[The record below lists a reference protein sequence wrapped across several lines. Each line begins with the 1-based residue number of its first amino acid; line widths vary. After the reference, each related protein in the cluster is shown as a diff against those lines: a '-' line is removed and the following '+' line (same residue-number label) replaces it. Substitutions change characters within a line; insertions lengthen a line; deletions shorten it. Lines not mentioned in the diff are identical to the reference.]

1 MAGIASLGVGSG
13 MPLSQTLAQLEAA
26 ENKRLE
32 PLDKQM
38 KSYEAKITAYGK
50 IRSQLDKLQK
60 ASEELKKFDKIV
72 ATKVD
77 DEFDAFKVATD
88 GKASVGNYTVSVEQL
103 AKSQSL
109 KTQSVDDVKKS
120 LGKTLGEGNKRTLI
134 ITQEGEK
141 EPLRIE
147 LNDNQTSIL
156 ELRDAIN
163 KKEGNVS
170 ASIVKAKDGENYLTL
185 TSRKEGT
192 KSEMKIEVQGDDE
205 LASYL
210 NYDPAK
216 AVHSDKSDPNSN
228 LIDTSSKMTQVV
240 KAQNSIININGI
252 NIERQTNEIKDAP
265 EGITLNLKKTTFDN
279 KDKADKPE
287 IINVARDIEPMKKAI
302 QAWTDAYNELN
313 STYKSLT
320 KYTQVEKGEAASKDN
335 GVLLGDTTSRMIMS
349 ELKSFVTSS
358 QSTSD
363 LDTLNKMGIKF
374 KVDGSL
380 DIDSKKLDEALKEK
394 PANVKEF
401 FMGDGKETG
410 FGTQTYNYLKKTLQS
425 NDGTLDIATDGV
437 KKRKKTLDSQIKNT
451 ERNIAATMERYKNQF
466 QQLDKMVNSMTN
478 SSASI
483 GRLLM

>member
-50 IRSQLDKLQK
+50 IRGQLDKLQK
-60 ASEELKKFDKIV
+60 ASEDLKKFDKII
-72 ATKVD
+72 ATKVN
-77 DEFDAFKVATD
+77 DEFDAFKVTTD
-88 GKASVGNYTVSVEQL
+88 GKASIGNYTVSIKEL
-103 AKSQSL
+103 AHAQTLKS
-109 KTQSVDDVKKS
+109 KSVSDVKVP
-120 LGKTLGEGNKRTLI
+120 LGKTLGEGNKRTLV
-134 ITQEGEK
+134 ITQPGEK
-141 EPLRIE
+141 KPLRIE
-147 LNDNQTSIL
+147 LTDDQTSMI

-170 ASIVKAKDGENYLTL
+170 ATIVKAKDGVNHLVL

-192 KSEMKIEVQGDDE
+192 ESEMTVKVEGDDE
-205 LASYL
+205 LNDFISY
-210 NYDPAK
+210 
-216 AVHSDKSDPNSN
+216 SS
-228 LIDTSSKMTQVV
+228 SSKSGAMQEIV
-240 KAQNSIININGI
+240 KANNAKLTINGI
-252 NIERQTNEIKDAP
+252 EIERQTNEIKDAP
-265 EGITLNLKKTTFDN
+265 EGIILNLKKTTFDN

-287 IINVARDIEPMKKAI
+287 IVNVARDIEPMKKAI

-358 QSTSD
+358 QGTSD

-425 NDGTLDIATDGV
+425 NDGTLDVATDGV

>member
-38 KSYEAKITAYGK
+38 KSYEAQITAYGK

-60 ASEELKKFDKIV
+60 ASENLKKFDEIV

-77 DEFDAFKVATD
+77 DEFDAFKVTTD
-88 GKASVGNYTVSVEQL
+88 GKASIGNYTVSVKEL
-103 AKSQSL
+103 AHAQTLKSKAVS
-109 KTQSVDDVKKS
+109 DVKVPI
-120 LGKTLGEGNKRTLI
+120 GKTLGEGNKRTLV
-134 ITQEGEK
+134 ITQPGEK
-141 EPLRIE
+141 KPLRIE
-147 LNDNQTSIL
+147 LTDDQTSMI

-170 ASIVKAKDGENYLTL
+170 ATIVKAKDGVNHLVL

-192 KSEMKIEVQGDDE
+192 ESEMTVTVEGDDE
-205 LASYL
+205 LNDFISY
-210 NYDPAK
+210 
-216 AVHSDKSDPNSN
+216 SS
-228 LIDTSSKMTQVV
+228 SSKSGAMQEIVPANNAKLT
-240 KAQNSIININGI
+240 INGI
-252 NIERQTNEIKDAP
+252 EIERQTNEIKDAP
-265 EGITLNLKKTTFDN
+265 EGIILNLKKKTDDN
-279 KDKADKPE
+279 KDAVDKPE
-287 IINVARDIEPMKKAI
+287 IVTVARDIEPMKKAI
-302 QAWTDAYNELN
+302 QAWADAYNELN

-358 QSTSD
+358 QGTSD
-363 LDTLNKMGIKF
+363 MDTLNKMGIKF

>member
-1 MAGIASLGVGSG
+1 IASLGVGSG
-13 MPLSQTLAQLEAA
+13 MPLSQTLAQLEAS

-50 IRSQLDKLQK
+50 IRGQLDKLQK
-60 ASEELKKFDKIV
+60 ASEDLKKFDKIV

-77 DEFDAFKVATD
+77 DEFDAFKVTTD
-88 GKASVGNYTVSVEQL
+88 GKASVGNYTVSVTQL
-103 AKSQSL
+103 AQAQTLQST
-109 KTQSVDDVKKS
+109 KVSDVKET
-120 LGKTLGEGNKRTLI
+120 LGETLGEGNKRTLV
-134 ITQEGEK
+134 ITQKGEK

-147 LNDNQTSIL
+147 LEDKQTSIL

-170 ASIVKAKDGENYLTL
+170 ATIVKAKDGENYLVL

-192 KSEMKIEVQGDDE
+192 DSKMEITVEGDNK
-205 LASYL
+205 L
-210 NYDPAK
+210 NEF
-216 AVHSDKSDPNSN
+216 
-228 LIDTSSKMTQVV
+228 LTTSSAKGMKEIVEAKNADLT
-240 KAQNSIININGI
+240 INGI
-252 NIERQTNEIKDAP
+252 KIERQTNEIKDAP
-265 EGITLNLKKTTFDN
+265 EGIVLNLKKTTDSN
-279 KDKADKPE
+279 KDNIDKPE

-302 QAWTDAYNELN
+302 KAWTDAYNELN

-335 GVLLGDTTSRMIMS
+335 GVLLGDSTSRMIMS

-358 QSTSD
+358 QSTSE

>member
-1 MAGIASLGVGSG
+1 MAGITSLGVGSG

-38 KSYEAKITAYGK
+38 KSYEAQITAYGK
-50 IRSQLDKLQK
+50 IRGQLDKLQK
-60 ASEELKKFDKIV
+60 ASENLKKFDEII

-77 DEFDAFKVATD
+77 DEFDAFKVTTD
-88 GKASVGNYTVSVEQL
+88 GKASIGNYTVSVKEL
-103 AKSQSL
+103 AHAQTLKSKAVS
-109 KTQSVDDVKKS
+109 DVKVPI
-120 LGKTLGEGNKRTLI
+120 GKTLGEGNKRTLV

-147 LNDNQTSIL
+147 LTDNQTSMI

-170 ASIVKAKDGENYLTL
+170 ATIVKAKDGVNHLVL

-192 KSEMKIEVQGDDE
+192 DSKMEITVEGDDE
-205 LASYL
+205 LNNFISY
-210 NYDPAK
+210 
-216 AVHSDKSDPNSN
+216 
-228 LIDTSSKMTQVV
+228 SSKS
-240 KAQNSIININGI
+240 NSGAMQQIVEANNAKLTINGI
-252 NIERQTNEIKDAP
+252 DIERQTNEIKDAP
-265 EGITLNLKKTTFDN
+265 EGIILNLKKKTSDN
-279 KDKADKPE
+279 KDNIDKPE
-287 IINVARDIEPMKKAI
+287 IVTVARDIEPMKKAI

-358 QSTSD
+358 QGTSD
-363 LDTLNKMGIKF
+363 MDTLNKMGIKF

>member
-38 KSYEAKITAYGK
+38 KSYEAQITAYGK

-60 ASEELKKFDKIV
+60 ASENLKKFDEIV

-77 DEFDAFKVATD
+77 DEFDAFKVTTD
-88 GKASVGNYTVSVEQL
+88 GKASIGNYTVSIKEL
-103 AKSQSL
+103 AHAQTLKS
-109 KTQSVDDVKKS
+109 KSVSDVKVP
-120 LGKTLGEGNKRTLI
+120 LGKTLGEGNKRTLV
-134 ITQEGEK
+134 ITQPGEK
-141 EPLRIE
+141 KPLRIE
-147 LNDNQTSIL
+147 LTDDQTSMI

-170 ASIVKAKDGENYLTL
+170 ATIVKAKDGVNHLVL

-192 KSEMKIEVQGDDE
+192 ESEMTVKVEGDDE
-205 LASYL
+205 LNDFISY
-210 NYDPAK
+210 
-216 AVHSDKSDPNSN
+216 SS
-228 LIDTSSKMTQVV
+228 SSKSGAMQEIV
-240 KAQNSIININGI
+240 KANNAKLTINGI
-252 NIERQTNEIKDAP
+252 EIERQTNEIKDAP
-265 EGITLNLKKTTFDN
+265 EGIILNLKKTTFDN

-287 IINVARDIEPMKKAI
+287 IVNVARDIEPMKKAI

-358 QSTSD
+358 QGTSD
-363 LDTLNKMGIKF
+363 MDTLNKMGIKF

-410 FGTQTYNYLKKTLQS
+410 FGTQTYTFLKKTLQS

>member
-38 KSYEAKITAYGK
+38 KSYEAQITAYGK

-60 ASEELKKFDKIV
+60 ASENLKKFDEIV

-77 DEFDAFKVATD
+77 DEFDAFKVTTD
-88 GKASVGNYTVSVEQL
+88 GKASIGNYTVSVKEL
-103 AKSQSL
+103 AHAQTLKSKAVS
-109 KTQSVDDVKKS
+109 DVKVPI
-120 LGKTLGEGNKRTLI
+120 GKTLGEGNKRTLV
-134 ITQEGEK
+134 ITQPGEEK
-141 EPLRIE
+141 PLRIE
-147 LNDNQTSIL
+147 LTDDQTSMI

-170 ASIVKAKDGENYLTL
+170 ATIVKAKDGVNHLVL

-192 KSEMKIEVQGDDE
+192 ESEMTVKVEGDDE
-205 LASYL
+205 LNDFISY
-210 NYDPAK
+210 
-216 AVHSDKSDPNSN
+216 SS
-228 LIDTSSKMTQVV
+228 SSKSGAMQEIV
-240 KAQNSIININGI
+240 KANNAKLTINGI
-252 NIERQTNEIKDAP
+252 EIERQTNEIKDAP
-265 EGITLNLKKTTFDN
+265 EGIILNLKKKTDDN
-279 KDKADKPE
+279 KDAVDKPE
-287 IINVARDIEPMKKAI
+287 IVTVARDIEPMKKAI

-358 QSTSD
+358 QGTSD
-363 LDTLNKMGIKF
+363 MDTLNKMGIKF

>member
-32 PLDKQM
+32 PLDKKM
-38 KSYEAKITAYGK
+38 KSYEAQITAYGK

-60 ASEELKKFDKIV
+60 ASENLKKFDEIV

-77 DEFDAFKVATD
+77 DEFDAFKVTTD
-88 GKASVGNYTVSVEQL
+88 GKASIGNYTVSIDKIAHAQTL
-103 AKSQSL
+103 KSKAVS
-109 KTQSVDDVKKS
+109 DVKVPI
-120 LGKTLGEGNKRTLI
+120 GKTLGDSNKRTLV

-147 LNDNQTSIL
+147 LTDEQTSMI

-170 ASIVKAKDGENYLTL
+170 ATIVKAKDGVNHLVL

-192 KSEMKIEVQGDDE
+192 DSQMEITVEGDDE
-205 LASYL
+205 LNNFLSY
-210 NYDPAK
+210 
-216 AVHSDKSDPNSN
+216 
-228 LIDTSSKMTQVV
+228 SSKSNSGAMQEIV
-240 KAQNSIININGI
+240 KANNAKLTINGI
-252 NIERQTNEIKDAP
+252 EIERQTNEIKDAP

-287 IINVARDIEPMKKAI
+287 IVTVARDIEPMKKAI

-425 NDGTLDIATDGV
+425 NDGTLDVATDGV

-483 GRLLM
+483 GRLLG

>member
-38 KSYEAKITAYGK
+38 KSYEAQITAYGK

-60 ASEELKKFDKIV
+60 ASENLKKFDEII

-77 DEFDAFKVATD
+77 DEFDAFKVTTD
-88 GKASVGNYTVSVEQL
+88 GKASIGNYTVSIKEL
-103 AKSQSL
+103 AHAQTLKSKAVS
-109 KTQSVDDVKKS
+109 DVKVP
-120 LGKTLGEGNKRTLI
+120 LGKTLGEGNKRTLV
-134 ITQEGEK
+134 ITQPGEEK
-141 EPLRIE
+141 PLRIE
-147 LNDNQTSIL
+147 LTDDQTSMI

-170 ASIVKAKDGENYLTL
+170 ATIVKAKDGVNHLVL

-192 KSEMKIEVQGDDE
+192 ESEMTVKVEGDDE
-205 LASYL
+205 LNDFISY
-210 NYDPAK
+210 
-216 AVHSDKSDPNSN
+216 SS
-228 LIDTSSKMTQVV
+228 SSKSGAMQEIV
-240 KAQNSIININGI
+240 KANNAKLTINGI
-252 NIERQTNEIKDAP
+252 EIERQTNEIKDAP
-265 EGITLNLKKTTFDN
+265 EGIILNLKKTTFDN

-287 IINVARDIEPMKKAI
+287 IVNVARDIEPMKKAI

-358 QSTSD
+358 QGTSD
-363 LDTLNKMGIKF
+363 MDTLNKMGIKF

-380 DIDSKKLDEALKEK
+380 DIDNKKLDDALKDK

-410 FGTQTYNYLKKTLQS
+410 FGTQTYTFLKKTLQS
-425 NDGTLDIATDGV
+425 TDGTLDIATDGV
-437 KKRKKTLDSQIKNT
+437 KKRKKTLDNQIKNT
-451 ERNIAATMERYKNQF
+451 QRNIAATMERYKNQF

>member
-38 KSYEAKITAYGK
+38 KSYEAQITAYGK

-60 ASEELKKFDKIV
+60 ASEDLKKFDKIV

-77 DEFDAFKVATD
+77 DEFDAFKVTTD
-88 GKASVGNYTVSVEQL
+88 GKASVGNYTVSVKKL
-103 AKSQSL
+103 AHAQTLKSIPVNNVKSQIGETL
-109 KTQSVDDVKKS
+109 GA
-120 LGKTLGEGNKRTLI
+120 GKTRTLV
-134 ITQEGEK
+134 ITQPGEK

-147 LNDNQTSIL
+147 LTDEQTSMI

-170 ASIVKAKDGENYLTL
+170 ASIVKAEDGVNHLIL

-192 KSEMKIEVQGDDE
+192 DSMMTIKVEGDEELNKFLSNSPDADSAPHTSGMKQIV
-205 LASYL
+205 AA
-210 NYDPAK
+210 N
-216 AVHSDKSDPNSN
+216 N
-228 LIDTSSKMTQVV
+228 
-240 KAQNSIININGI
+240 AQLTINGI
-252 NIERQTNEIKDAP
+252 DIERQTNEIKDAP
-265 EGITLNLKKTTFDN
+265 EGIVLNLKKTTDNN
-279 KDKADKPE
+279 KDGVDKPE
-287 IINVARDIEPMKKAI
+287 IVTVARDIEPMKKAI
-302 QAWTDAYNELN
+302 KAWTDAYNEL
-313 STYKSLT
+313 SKTYKDLT
-320 KYTQVEKGEAASKDN
+320 KYTQVEKGEESAKDN
-335 GVLLGDTTSRMIMS
+335 GVLLGDSTSRMIMS

-358 QSTSD
+358 QNTSD
-363 LDTLNKMGIKF
+363 IDTLNKMGIKF
-374 KVDGSL
+374 KVDGTL
-380 DIDSKKLDEALKEK
+380 EIDNKKLDEALKEK

-425 NDGTLDIATDGV
+425 NDGTLDVATDGV
-437 KKRKKTLDSQIKNT
+437 KKRKKTLDKQIKNT

>member
-13 MPLSQTLAQLEAA
+13 MPLGQTLAQLEAA

-50 IRSQLDKLQK
+50 MRGQLDKLQK
-60 ASEELKKFDKIV
+60 ASEDLKKFDKIV
-72 ATKVD
+72 GTKVD
-77 DEFDAFKVATD
+77 DEFDAFKVTTD
-88 GKASVGNYTVSVEQL
+88 GKASVGNYTVSVKQL
-103 AKSQSL
+103 AQAQTLQST
-109 KTQSVDDVKKS
+109 KVSDVKET
-120 LGKTLGEGNKRTLI
+120 LGETLGEGNKRTLV
-134 ITQEGEK
+134 ITQKGEK

-147 LNDNQTSIL
+147 LEDKQTSIL

-170 ASIVKAKDGENYLTL
+170 ATIVKAKDGENYLVL

-192 KSEMKIEVQGDDE
+192 DSKMEITVEGDNK
-205 LASYL
+205 L
-210 NYDPAK
+210 NEF
-216 AVHSDKSDPNSN
+216 
-228 LIDTSSKMTQVV
+228 LTTSSSTKGMKEIVEAKNADLT
-240 KAQNSIININGI
+240 INGI
-252 NIERQTNEIKDAP
+252 KIERQTNEIKDAP
-265 EGITLNLKKTTFDN
+265 EGIVLNLKKTTNNN
-279 KDKADKPE
+279 KDEIDKPE

-302 QAWTDAYNELN
+302 KAWTDAYNEL
-313 STYKSLT
+313 STTYKDLT
-320 KYTQVEKGEAASKDN
+320 KYTQVEKGEESSKNN
-335 GVLLGDTTSRMIMS
+335 GVLLGDSTSRMIMS
-349 ELKSFVTSS
+349 ELKSFITRSQETSE
-358 QSTSD
+358 

-374 KVDGSL
+374 KVDGTL
-380 DIDSKKLDEALKEK
+380 EIDNKKLDDALKDK

-410 FGTQTYNYLKKTLQS
+410 FGTQTYTFLKKTLQS
-425 NDGTLDIATDGV
+425 TDGTLDVATDGV

-451 ERNIAATMERYKNQF
+451 QRNIAATMERYKNQF

>member
-38 KSYEAKITAYGK
+38 KSYEAQITAYGK

-60 ASEELKKFDKIV
+60 ASENLKKFDEIV

-77 DEFDAFKVATD
+77 DEFDAFKVTTD
-88 GKASVGNYTVSVEQL
+88 GKASIGNYTVSVKEL
-103 AKSQSL
+103 AHAQTLKSKAVS
-109 KTQSVDDVKKS
+109 DVKVPI
-120 LGKTLGEGNKRTLI
+120 GKTLGEGNKRTLV
-134 ITQEGEK
+134 ITQPGEK
-141 EPLRIE
+141 KPLRIE
-147 LNDNQTSIL
+147 LTDDQTSMI

-170 ASIVKAKDGENYLTL
+170 ATIVKAKDGVNHLVL

-192 KSEMKIEVQGDDE
+192 ESEMTVTVEGDDE
-205 LASYL
+205 LNDFISY
-210 NYDPAK
+210 
-216 AVHSDKSDPNSN
+216 SS
-228 LIDTSSKMTQVV
+228 SSKSGAMQEIVEANNAKLT
-240 KAQNSIININGI
+240 INGI
-252 NIERQTNEIKDAP
+252 EIERQTNEIKDAP
-265 EGITLNLKKTTFDN
+265 EGIILNLKKKTDDN
-279 KDKADKPE
+279 KDAVDKPE
-287 IINVARDIEPMKKAI
+287 IVTVARDIEPMKKAI

-358 QSTSD
+358 QGTSD
-363 LDTLNKMGIKF
+363 MDTLNKMGIKF

>member
-38 KSYEAKITAYGK
+38 KSYEAQITAYGK

-60 ASEELKKFDKIV
+60 ASEDLKKFDKIV

-77 DEFDAFKVATD
+77 DEFDAFKVTTD
-88 GKASVGNYTVSVEQL
+88 GKASIGNYTVSIKEL
-103 AKSQSL
+103 AHAQTLKSRAVS
-109 KTQSVDDVKKS
+109 DVKMPI
-120 LGKTLGEGNKRTLI
+120 GDPLGEGKTRTLV
-134 ITQEGEK
+134 ITQPGEK
-141 EPLRIE
+141 EPLRIKLTDE
-147 LNDNQTSIL
+147 QTSMI

-170 ASIVKAKDGENYLTL
+170 ATIVKAKDGVNHLVL

-192 KSEMKIEVQGDDE
+192 DSQMEITVEGDSELNDF
-205 LASYL
+205 LSYST
-210 NYDPAK
+210 K
-216 AVHSDKSDPNSN
+216 TNSGAMQE
-228 LIDTSSKMTQVV
+228 IV
-240 KAQNSIININGI
+240 KANNAQLTINGI
-252 NIERQTNEIKDAP
+252 DIERQTNEIKDAP
-265 EGITLNLKKTTFDN
+265 EGIILNLKKKTDDN
-279 KDKADKPE
+279 KDAVDKPE
-287 IINVARDIEPMKKAI
+287 IVTVARDIEPMKKAI

-358 QSTSD
+358 QGTSD
-363 LDTLNKMGIKF
+363 MDTLNKMGIKF

>member
-38 KSYEAKITAYGK
+38 KSYEAQITAYGK

-60 ASEELKKFDKIV
+60 ASEDLKKFDKIV

-77 DEFDAFKVATD
+77 DEFDAFKVTTD
-88 GKASVGNYTVSVEQL
+88 GKASVGNYTVSITQL
-103 AKSQSL
+103 AQAQTLKSTKVS
-109 KTQSVDDVKKS
+109 DVKET
-120 LGKTLGEGNKRTLI
+120 LGETLGEGNKRTLV
-134 ITQEGEK
+134 ITQPGEEK
-141 EPLRIE
+141 PLRIE
-147 LNDNQTSIL
+147 LEDKQTSIL

-170 ASIVKAKDGENYLTL
+170 ATIVKADDNTNYLVL

-192 KSEMKIEVQGDDE
+192 KSEMTITVEGDDK
-205 LASYL
+205 LNQFLSNSTAKDDASHTSGMRQIV
-210 NYDPAK
+210 DAK
-216 AVHSDKSDPNSN
+216 NAKLTV
-228 LIDTSSKMTQVV
+228 
-240 KAQNSIININGI
+240 NGI
-252 NIERQTNEIKDAP
+252 DIERQTNEIKDAP
-265 EGITLNLKKTTFDN
+265 EGIVLNLKKTTDNN
-279 KDKADKPE
+279 KDGVDKPE

-335 GVLLGDTTSRMIMS
+335 GVLLGDSTSRMIMS

-358 QSTSD
+358 QGTSD
-363 LDTLNKMGIKF
+363 MDTLNKMGIKF

-425 NDGTLDIATDGV
+425 NDGTLDVATDGV

>member
-38 KSYEAKITAYGK
+38 KSYEAQITAYGK

-60 ASEELKKFDKIV
+60 ASEDLKKFDKIV

-77 DEFDAFKVATD
+77 DEFDAFKVTTD
-88 GKASVGNYTVSVEQL
+88 GKASVGNYTVSVKKL
-103 AKSQSL
+103 AHAQTLKSIPVNNVKSQIGETL
-109 KTQSVDDVKKS
+109 GA
-120 LGKTLGEGNKRTLI
+120 GKTRTLV
-134 ITQEGEK
+134 ITQPGEK

-147 LNDNQTSIL
+147 LTDEQTSMI

-170 ASIVKAKDGENYLTL
+170 ASIVKAEDGVNHLIL

-192 KSEMKIEVQGDDE
+192 DSMMTIKVEGDEELNKFLSNSPDTDSAPHTSGMKQIV
-205 LASYL
+205 AA
-210 NYDPAK
+210 N
-216 AVHSDKSDPNSN
+216 N
-228 LIDTSSKMTQVV
+228 
-240 KAQNSIININGI
+240 AQLTINGI
-252 NIERQTNEIKDAP
+252 DIERQTNEIKDAP
-265 EGITLNLKKTTFDN
+265 EGIVLNLKKTTDN
-279 KDKADKPE
+279 NKEGVDKPE
-287 IINVARDIEPMKKAI
+287 IVTVARDIEPMKKAI
-302 QAWTDAYNELN
+302 KAWTDAYNEL
-313 STYKSLT
+313 SKTYKDLT
-320 KYTQVEKGEAASKDN
+320 KYTQVEKGEESAKDN
-335 GVLLGDTTSRMIMS
+335 GVLLGDSTSRMIMS

-358 QSTSD
+358 QNTSD
-363 LDTLNKMGIKF
+363 IDTLNKMGIKF
-374 KVDGSL
+374 KVDGTL
-380 DIDSKKLDEALKEK
+380 EIDNKKLDEALKEK

-437 KKRKKTLDSQIKNT
+437 KKRKKTLDKQIKNT

>member
-50 IRSQLDKLQK
+50 IRGQLDKLQK
-60 ASEELKKFDKIV
+60 ASEDLKKFDKIV

-77 DEFDAFKVATD
+77 DEFDAFKVTTD
-88 GKASVGNYTVSVEQL
+88 GKASVGNYTVSVTQL
-103 AKSQSL
+103 AQAQTLKSTKVS
-109 KTQSVDDVKKS
+109 DVKET
-120 LGKTLGEGNKRTLI
+120 LGETLGEGNKRTLV
-134 ITQEGEK
+134 ITQPGEEK
-141 EPLRIE
+141 PLRIE
-147 LNDNQTSIL
+147 LEDKQTSIL

-170 ASIVKAKDGENYLTL
+170 ATIVKADDNTNYLVL

-192 KSEMKIEVQGDDE
+192 KSEMTITVEGDDKLNQFLSNSTAKDDASHTSGMRQIVDAKNAE
-205 LASYL
+205 LT
-210 NYDPAK
+210 
-216 AVHSDKSDPNSN
+216 V
-228 LIDTSSKMTQVV
+228 
-240 KAQNSIININGI
+240 NGI
-252 NIERQTNEIKDAP
+252 DIERQTNEIKDAP
-265 EGITLNLKKTTFDN
+265 EGIVLNLKKTTDN
-279 KDKADKPE
+279 NKEGVDKPE
-287 IINVARDIEPMKKAI
+287 IVNVARDIEPMKKAI

-358 QSTSD
+358 QGTSD
-363 LDTLNKMGIKF
+363 MDTLNKMGIKF

-410 FGTQTYNYLKKTLQS
+410 FGTQTYTFLKKTLQS

>member
-38 KSYEAKITAYGK
+38 KSYEAQITAYGK

-60 ASEELKKFDKIV
+60 ASENLKKFDEIV

-77 DEFDAFKVATD
+77 DEFDAFKVTTD
-88 GKASVGNYTVSVEQL
+88 GKASIGNYTVSVKEL
-103 AKSQSL
+103 AHAQTLKSKAVS
-109 KTQSVDDVKKS
+109 DVKVPI
-120 LGKTLGEGNKRTLI
+120 GKTLGEGNKRTLV
-134 ITQEGEK
+134 ITQPGEK
-141 EPLRIE
+141 KPLRIE
-147 LNDNQTSIL
+147 LTDDQTSMI

-170 ASIVKAKDGENYLTL
+170 ATIVKAKDGVNHLVL

-192 KSEMKIEVQGDDE
+192 ESEMTVKVEGDDE
-205 LASYL
+205 LNDFISY
-210 NYDPAK
+210 
-216 AVHSDKSDPNSN
+216 SS
-228 LIDTSSKMTQVV
+228 SSKSGAMQEIVPANNAKLT
-240 KAQNSIININGI
+240 INGI
-252 NIERQTNEIKDAP
+252 EIERQTNEIKDAP
-265 EGITLNLKKTTFDN
+265 EGIILNLKKKTDDN
-279 KDKADKPE
+279 KDAVDKPE
-287 IINVARDIEPMKKAI
+287 IVTVARDIEPMKKAI

-358 QSTSD
+358 QGTSD
-363 LDTLNKMGIKF
+363 MDTLNKMGIKF

>member
-38 KSYEAKITAYGK
+38 KSYEAQITAYGK

-60 ASEELKKFDKIV
+60 ASEDLKKFDKIV

-77 DEFDAFKVATD
+77 DEFDAFKVTTD
-88 GKASVGNYTVSVEQL
+88 GKASVGNYTVSVTQL
-103 AKSQSL
+103 AQAQTLKSTKVS
-109 KTQSVDDVKKS
+109 DVKET
-120 LGKTLGEGNKRTLI
+120 LGETLGEGNKRTLV
-134 ITQEGEK
+134 ITQPGEEK
-141 EPLRIE
+141 PLRIE
-147 LNDNQTSIL
+147 LEDKQTSIL

-170 ASIVKAKDGENYLTL
+170 ATIVKAKDGENYLVL

-192 KSEMKIEVQGDDE
+192 DSQMEITVEGDNK
-205 LASYL
+205 L
-210 NYDPAK
+210 NEF
-216 AVHSDKSDPNSN
+216 
-228 LIDTSSKMTQVV
+228 LTTSSSAKGMKEIVEAKNADLT
-240 KAQNSIININGI
+240 INGI
-252 NIERQTNEIKDAP
+252 KIERQTNEIKDAP
-265 EGITLNLKKTTFDN
+265 EGIILNLKKTTFDN

-287 IINVARDIEPMKKAI
+287 IINVARDIEPMKEAI
-302 QAWTDAYNELN
+302 KAWTDAYNELN
-313 STYKSLT
+313 STYKDLT

-335 GVLLGDTTSRMIMS
+335 GVLLGDSTSRMIMS

-425 NDGTLDIATDGV
+425 NDGTLDVATDGV

>member
-38 KSYEAKITAYGK
+38 KSYEAQITAYGK

-60 ASEELKKFDKIV
+60 ASEDLKKFDKIV

-77 DEFDAFKVATD
+77 DEFDAFKVTTD
-88 GKASVGNYTVSVEQL
+88 GKASIGNYTVSVKEL
-103 AKSQSL
+103 AHAQTLKSTKVS
-109 KTQSVDDVKKS
+109 DVKET
-120 LGKTLGEGNKRTLI
+120 LGETLGEGNKRTLV
-134 ITQEGEK
+134 ITQEGEEK
-141 EPLRIE
+141 PLRIE
-147 LNDNQTSIL
+147 LEDKQTSII

-170 ASIVKAKDGENYLTL
+170 ATIVKAKDGENYLVL

-192 KSEMKIEVQGDDE
+192 ESEMKITVEGDDKLNQFLSNSPATDE
-205 LASYL
+205 AS
-210 NYDPAK
+210 
-216 AVHSDKSDPNSN
+216 H
-228 LIDTSSKMTQVV
+228 TSGMREIV
-240 KAQNSIININGI
+240 KANNAQLTINGI
-252 NIERQTNEIKDAP
+252 DIERQTNEIKDAP

-287 IINVARDIEPMKKAI
+287 IVTVARDIEPMKKAI
-302 QAWTDAYNELN
+302 KAWTDAYNEL
-313 STYKSLT
+313 SKTYKDLT
-320 KYTQVEKGEAASKDN
+320 KYTQVEKGEESAKDN
-335 GVLLGDTTSRMIMS
+335 GVLLGDSTSRMIMS
-349 ELKSFVTSS
+349 ELKSFITRS
-358 QSTSD
+358 QETSD

-380 DIDSKKLDEALKEK
+380 EIDDKKLDEALKEK

>member
-1 MAGIASLGVGSG
+1 MAGITSLGVGSG

-50 IRSQLDKLQK
+50 IRGQLDKLQK
-60 ASEELKKFDKIV
+60 ASEDLKKFDKIV

-77 DEFDAFKVATD
+77 DEFDAFKVTTD
-88 GKASVGNYTVSVEQL
+88 GKASVGNYTVSVKQL
-103 AKSQSL
+103 AQAQTLQST
-109 KTQSVDDVKKS
+109 KVSDVKET
-120 LGKTLGEGNKRTLI
+120 LGETLGEGNKRTLV
-134 ITQEGEK
+134 ITQKGEEK
-141 EPLRIE
+141 PLRIE
-147 LNDNQTSIL
+147 LEDKQTSIL

-170 ASIVKAKDGENYLTL
+170 ATIVKAKDGENYLVL

-192 KSEMKIEVQGDDE
+192 DSKMEITVEGDNK
-205 LASYL
+205 L
-210 NYDPAK
+210 NEF
-216 AVHSDKSDPNSN
+216 
-228 LIDTSSKMTQVV
+228 LTTSSSTKGMKETVEA
-240 KAQNSIININGI
+240 KNADLTINGI
-252 NIERQTNEIKDAP
+252 KIERQTNEIKDAP
-265 EGITLNLKKTTFDN
+265 EGIVLNLKKKTSDN
-279 KDKADKPE
+279 KDGIDKPE

-302 QAWTDAYNELN
+302 KAWTDAYNELN

>member
-38 KSYEAKITAYGK
+38 KSYEAQITAYGK

-60 ASEELKKFDKIV
+60 ASENLKKFDEIV

-77 DEFDAFKVATD
+77 DEFDAFKVTTD
-88 GKASVGNYTVSVEQL
+88 GKASIGNYTVSVKEL
-103 AKSQSL
+103 AHAQTLKSKAVS
-109 KTQSVDDVKKS
+109 DVKVPI
-120 LGKTLGEGNKRTLI
+120 GKTLGEGNKRTLV
-134 ITQEGEK
+134 ITQPGEK
-141 EPLRIE
+141 KPLRIE
-147 LNDNQTSIL
+147 LTDDQTSMI

-170 ASIVKAKDGENYLTL
+170 ATIVKAKDGVNHLVL

-192 KSEMKIEVQGDDE
+192 ESEMTVTVEGDDE
-205 LASYL
+205 LNDFISY
-210 NYDPAK
+210 
-216 AVHSDKSDPNSN
+216 SS
-228 LIDTSSKMTQVV
+228 SSKSGAMQEIVEANNAKLT
-240 KAQNSIININGI
+240 INGI
-252 NIERQTNEIKDAP
+252 EIERQTNEIKDAP
-265 EGITLNLKKTTFDN
+265 EGIILNLKKKTDDN
-279 KDKADKPE
+279 KDAVDKPE
-287 IINVARDIEPMKKAI
+287 IVTVARDIEPMKKAI

-358 QSTSD
+358 QGTSD
-363 LDTLNKMGIKF
+363 MDTLNKMGIKF

-425 NDGTLDIATDGV
+425 NDGTLDVATDGV

>member
-38 KSYEAKITAYGK
+38 KSYEAQITAYGK

-60 ASEELKKFDKIV
+60 ASENLKKFDEIV

-77 DEFDAFKVATD
+77 DEFDAFKVTTD
-88 GKASVGNYTVSVEQL
+88 GKASIGNYTVSIDKL
-103 AKSQSL
+103 AHAQTLKSKAVS
-109 KTQSVDDVKKS
+109 DVKVPI
-120 LGKTLGEGNKRTLI
+120 GKTLGDGNKRTLV
-134 ITQEGEK
+134 ITQPGEEK
-141 EPLRIE
+141 PLRIE
-147 LNDNQTSIL
+147 LTDDQTSMI

-170 ASIVKAKDGENYLTL
+170 ATIVKAKDGVNHLVL

-192 KSEMKIEVQGDDE
+192 DSQMEITVEGDDE
-205 LASYL
+205 LNNFISY
-210 NYDPAK
+210 
-216 AVHSDKSDPNSN
+216 
-228 LIDTSSKMTQVV
+228 SSKSNSGAMQEIV
-240 KAQNSIININGI
+240 KANNAKLTINGI
-252 NIERQTNEIKDAP
+252 EIERQTNEIKDAP

-279 KDKADKPE
+279 KDKTDKPE
-287 IINVARDIEPMKKAI
+287 IVTVARDIEPMKKAI

-320 KYTQVEKGEAASKDN
+320 KYTQVEKGEASSKDN
-335 GVLLGDTTSRMIMS
+335 GVLLGDTTSRIIMS

-358 QSTSD
+358 QNTSD
-363 LDTLNKMGIKF
+363 MDTLNKMGIKF

-410 FGTQTYNYLKKTLQS
+410 FGTQTYNFLKKTLQS
-425 NDGTLDIATDGV
+425 TDGTLDIATDGV
-437 KKRKKTLDSQIKNT
+437 KKRKKTLDNQIKNT

>member
-38 KSYEAKITAYGK
+38 KSYEAQITAYGK

-60 ASEELKKFDKIV
+60 ASEDLKKFDKIV

-77 DEFDAFKVATD
+77 DEFDAFKVTTD
-88 GKASVGNYTVSVEQL
+88 GKASIGNYTVSVKEL
-103 AKSQSL
+103 AHAQTLKSTKVS
-109 KTQSVDDVKKS
+109 DVKET
-120 LGKTLGEGNKRTLI
+120 LGETLGEGNKRTLV
-134 ITQEGEK
+134 ITQEGEEK
-141 EPLRIE
+141 PLRIE
-147 LNDNQTSIL
+147 LEDKQTSII

-170 ASIVKAKDGENYLTL
+170 ATIVKAKDGENYLVL

-192 KSEMKIEVQGDDE
+192 ESEMKITVEGDDKLNQFLSNSPATDE
-205 LASYL
+205 AS
-210 NYDPAK
+210 
-216 AVHSDKSDPNSN
+216 H
-228 LIDTSSKMTQVV
+228 TSGMREIV
-240 KAQNSIININGI
+240 KANNAQLTINGI
-252 NIERQTNEIKDAP
+252 DIERQTNEIKDAP

-287 IINVARDIEPMKKAI
+287 IVTVARDIEPMKKAI
-302 QAWTDAYNELN
+302 KAWTDVYNELN

-349 ELKSFVTSS
+349 ELKSFITRS
-358 QSTSD
+358 QETSD

-380 DIDSKKLDEALKEK
+380 EIDDKKLDEALKEK

>member
-38 KSYEAKITAYGK
+38 KSYEAQITAYGK

-60 ASEELKKFDKIV
+60 ASENLKKFDEIV

-77 DEFDAFKVATD
+77 DEFDAFKVTTD
-88 GKASVGNYTVSVEQL
+88 GKASIGNYTVSIDKL
-103 AKSQSL
+103 AHAQTLKSKAVS
-109 KTQSVDDVKKS
+109 DVKVPI
-120 LGKTLGEGNKRTLI
+120 GKTLGDGNKRTLV
-134 ITQEGEK
+134 ITQPGEEK
-141 EPLRIE
+141 PLRIE
-147 LNDNQTSIL
+147 LTDDQTSMI

-170 ASIVKAKDGENYLTL
+170 ATIVKAKDGVNHLVL

-192 KSEMKIEVQGDDE
+192 DSQMEITVEGDDE
-205 LASYL
+205 LNNFISY
-210 NYDPAK
+210 
-216 AVHSDKSDPNSN
+216 
-228 LIDTSSKMTQVV
+228 SSKSNSGAMQEIV
-240 KAQNSIININGI
+240 KANNAKLTINGI
-252 NIERQTNEIKDAP
+252 EIERQTNEIKDAP

-279 KDKADKPE
+279 KDKIDKPE
-287 IINVARDIEPMKKAI
+287 IVTVARDIEPMKKAI

-320 KYTQVEKGEAASKDN
+320 KYTQVEKGEASSKDN

-358 QSTSD
+358 QNTSD
-363 LDTLNKMGIKF
+363 MDTLNKMGIKF

-437 KKRKKTLDSQIKNT
+437 KKRKKTLDNQIKNT
-451 ERNIAATMERYKNQF
+451 QRNIAATMERYKNQF

>member
-38 KSYEAKITAYGK
+38 KSYEAQITAYGK

-60 ASEELKKFDKIV
+60 ASEDLKKFDKIV

-77 DEFDAFKVATD
+77 DEFDAFKVTTD
-88 GKASVGNYTVSVEQL
+88 GKASVGNYTVSITQL
-103 AKSQSL
+103 AQAQTLKSTKVS
-109 KTQSVDDVKKS
+109 DVKET
-120 LGKTLGEGNKRTLI
+120 LGETLGEGNKRTLV
-134 ITQEGEK
+134 ITQPGEEK
-141 EPLRIE
+141 PLRIE
-147 LNDNQTSIL
+147 LEDKQTSIL

-170 ASIVKAKDGENYLTL
+170 ATIVKADDNTNYLVL

-192 KSEMKIEVQGDDE
+192 KSEMTITVEGDDK
-205 LASYL
+205 LNQFLSNSTAKDDASHTSGMRQIV
-210 NYDPAK
+210 DAK
-216 AVHSDKSDPNSN
+216 NAKLTV
-228 LIDTSSKMTQVV
+228 
-240 KAQNSIININGI
+240 NGI
-252 NIERQTNEIKDAP
+252 DIERQTNEIKDAP
-265 EGITLNLKKTTFDN
+265 EGIVLNLKKTTDNN
-279 KDKADKPE
+279 KDGVDKPE

-358 QSTSD
+358 QGTSD

-425 NDGTLDIATDGV
+425 NDGTLDVATDGV

>member
-38 KSYEAKITAYGK
+38 KSYEAQITAYGK

-77 DEFDAFKVATD
+77 DEFDAFKVTTD
-88 GKASVGNYTVSVEQL
+88 GKASIGNYTVSVKEL
-103 AKSQSL
+103 AHAQTLKSTKVS
-109 KTQSVDDVKKS
+109 DVKET
-120 LGKTLGEGNKRTLI
+120 LGETLGEGNKRTLV

-147 LNDNQTSIL
+147 LEDKQTSII

-170 ASIVKAKDGENYLTL
+170 ATIVKAKDGENYLVL

-192 KSEMKIEVQGDDE
+192 KSEMKITVEGDDKLNQFLSNSPATDE
-205 LASYL
+205 AS
-210 NYDPAK
+210 
-216 AVHSDKSDPNSN
+216 H
-228 LIDTSSKMTQVV
+228 TSGMREIV
-240 KAQNSIININGI
+240 KANNAQLTINGI
-252 NIERQTNEIKDAP
+252 DIERQTNEIKDAP
-265 EGITLNLKKTTFDN
+265 EGLTLNLKKTTFDN

-287 IINVARDIEPMKKAI
+287 IVTVARDIEPMKKAI
-302 QAWTDAYNELN
+302 KAWTDAYNELN

-320 KYTQVEKGEAASKDN
+320 KYTQVEKGEESAKDN
-335 GVLLGDTTSRMIMS
+335 GVLLGDSTSRMIMS
-349 ELKSFVTSS
+349 ELKSFITRS
-358 QSTSD
+358 QETSD

-374 KVDGSL
+374 KVDGTL
-380 DIDSKKLDEALKEK
+380 EIDNKKLDDALKEK

>member
-38 KSYEAKITAYGK
+38 KSYEAQITAYGK

-60 ASEELKKFDKIV
+60 ASENLKKFDEIV

-77 DEFDAFKVATD
+77 DEFDAFKVTTD
-88 GKASVGNYTVSVEQL
+88 GKASIGNYTVSVKEL
-103 AKSQSL
+103 AHAQTLKSKAVS
-109 KTQSVDDVKKS
+109 DVKVP
-120 LGKTLGEGNKRTLI
+120 LGKTLGEGNKRTLV
-134 ITQEGEK
+134 ITQPGEEK
-141 EPLRIE
+141 PLRIE
-147 LNDNQTSIL
+147 LTDDQTSMI

-170 ASIVKAKDGENYLTL
+170 ATIVKAKDGVNHLVL

-192 KSEMKIEVQGDDE
+192 ESEMTVKVEGDDE
-205 LASYL
+205 LNDFISY
-210 NYDPAK
+210 
-216 AVHSDKSDPNSN
+216 SS
-228 LIDTSSKMTQVV
+228 SSKSGAMQEIVPANNAKLT
-240 KAQNSIININGI
+240 INGI
-252 NIERQTNEIKDAP
+252 EIERQTNEIKDAP
-265 EGITLNLKKTTFDN
+265 EGIILNLKKKTDDN
-279 KDKADKPE
+279 KDAVDKPE
-287 IINVARDIEPMKKAI
+287 IVTVARDIEPMKKAI

-358 QSTSD
+358 QGTSD
-363 LDTLNKMGIKF
+363 MDTLNKMGIKF

>member
-38 KSYEAKITAYGK
+38 KSYEAQITAYGK
-50 IRSQLDKLQK
+50 IRGQLDKLQK
-60 ASEELKKFDKIV
+60 ASEDLKKFDKIV

-77 DEFDAFKVATD
+77 DEFDAFKVTTD
-88 GKASVGNYTVSVEQL
+88 GKASVGNYTVSVKQL
-103 AKSQSL
+103 AQAQTLKSIAVTNPKQP
-109 KTQSVDDVKKS
+109 
-120 LGKTLGEGNKRTLI
+120 LGKTLGEGNKRTI
-134 ITQEGEK
+134 VITQPGEK

-147 LNDNQTSIL
+147 LTDEQTSII

-170 ASIVKAKDGENYLTL
+170 ATIVKANDNSSHLVL

-192 KSEMKIEVQGDDE
+192 KSEMTITVEGDDK
-205 LASYL
+205 LNQFLSNSTAKDDASHTSGMRQIV
-210 NYDPAK
+210 DAK
-216 AVHSDKSDPNSN
+216 NAKLTV
-228 LIDTSSKMTQVV
+228 
-240 KAQNSIININGI
+240 NGI
-252 NIERQTNEIKDAP
+252 DIERQTNEIKDAP
-265 EGITLNLKKTTFDN
+265 EGIILNLKKTTFDN

-287 IINVARDIEPMKKAI
+287 IVNVARDIEPMKKAI

-358 QSTSD
+358 QGTSD
-363 LDTLNKMGIKF
+363 MDTLNKMGIKF

-380 DIDSKKLDEALKEK
+380 DIDNKKLDDALKDK

>member
-38 KSYEAKITAYGK
+38 KSYEAQITAYGK

-60 ASEELKKFDKIV
+60 ASENLKKFDEII

-77 DEFDAFKVATD
+77 DEFDAFKVTTD
-88 GKASVGNYTVSVEQL
+88 GKASIGNYTVSIKEL
-103 AKSQSL
+103 AHAQTLKSKAVS
-109 KTQSVDDVKKS
+109 DVKVP
-120 LGKTLGEGNKRTLI
+120 LGKTLGEGNKRTLV
-134 ITQEGEK
+134 ITQPGEEK
-141 EPLRIE
+141 PLRIE
-147 LNDNQTSIL
+147 LTDDQTSMI

-170 ASIVKAKDGENYLTL
+170 ATIVKAKDGVNHLVL
-185 TSRKEGT
+185 TSRKEGIE
-192 KSEMKIEVQGDDE
+192 SEMTVKVEGDDE
-205 LASYL
+205 LNDFISY
-210 NYDPAK
+210 
-216 AVHSDKSDPNSN
+216 SS
-228 LIDTSSKMTQVV
+228 SSKSGAMQEIV
-240 KAQNSIININGI
+240 KANNAKLTINGI
-252 NIERQTNEIKDAP
+252 EIERQTNEIKDAP
-265 EGITLNLKKTTFDN
+265 EGIILNLKKTTFDN

-287 IINVARDIEPMKKAI
+287 IVNVARDIEPMKKAI

-358 QSTSD
+358 QGTSD
-363 LDTLNKMGIKF
+363 MDTLNKMGIKF

-380 DIDSKKLDEALKEK
+380 DIDNKKLDDALKDK

>member
-38 KSYEAKITAYGK
+38 KSYEAQITAYGK

-60 ASEELKKFDKIV
+60 ASEDLKKFDKIV

-77 DEFDAFKVATD
+77 DEFDAFKVTTD
-88 GKASVGNYTVSVEQL
+88 GKASIGNYTVSVKEL
-103 AKSQSL
+103 AHAQTLKSTKVS
-109 KTQSVDDVKKS
+109 DVKET
-120 LGKTLGEGNKRTLI
+120 LGETLGEGNKRTLV
-134 ITQEGEK
+134 ITQESEK
-141 EPLRIE
+141 EPLRIPLE
-147 LNDNQTSIL
+147 DKQTSII

-170 ASIVKAKDGENYLTL
+170 ATIVKAKDGENYLVL

-192 KSEMKIEVQGDDE
+192 ISEMKITVEGDDK
-205 LASYL
+205 L
-210 NYDPAK
+210 NQFL
-216 AVHSDKSDPNSN
+216 SNSPVT
-228 LIDTSSKMTQVV
+228 DEMSHTSGMREIV
-240 KAQNSIININGI
+240 KANNAQLTINGI
-252 NIERQTNEIKDAP
+252 DIERQTNEIKDAP
-265 EGITLNLKKTTFDN
+265 EGLTLNLKKTTFDN

-287 IINVARDIEPMKKAI
+287 IVTVARDIEPMKKAI
-302 QAWTDAYNELN
+302 KAWTDAYNELN

-320 KYTQVEKGEAASKDN
+320 KYTQVEKGEESAKDN
-335 GVLLGDTTSRMIMS
+335 GVLLGDSTSRMIMS
-349 ELKSFVTSS
+349 ELKSFITRS
-358 QSTSD
+358 QETSD

-374 KVDGSL
+374 KVDGTL
-380 DIDSKKLDEALKEK
+380 EIENKKLDEALKEK

-410 FGTQTYNYLKKTLQS
+410 FGTQTYTFLKKTLQS
-425 NDGTLDIATDGV
+425 TDGTLDVATDGV

-451 ERNIAATMERYKNQF
+451 QRNIAATMERYKNQF

-483 GRLLM
+483 ARLLM